1 MLKSIIS
8 LHSANKNPIYIS
20 VTEKE
25 REFKKRERR
34 GRKKKQQQEITY
46 SMLSSYIFDWQTGR
60 TIS

>member
-25 REFKKRERR
+25 RELKKERE
-34 GRKKKQQQEITY
+34 GKEKQQQQEITY
-46 SMLSSYIFDWQTGR
+46 SMLSSYICDWQTGR